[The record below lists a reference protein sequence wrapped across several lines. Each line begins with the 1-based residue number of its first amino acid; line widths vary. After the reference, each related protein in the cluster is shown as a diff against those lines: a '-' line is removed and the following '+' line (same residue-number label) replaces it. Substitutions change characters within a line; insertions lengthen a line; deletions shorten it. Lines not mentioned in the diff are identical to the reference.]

1 MANDQIIIEENLP
14 AGSINNMTKSTFNDP
29 RNRASEIQG
38 DNPGMVN
45 TIMPFE
51 NSNSTH
57 GKSAIQMGKID
68 PVTISML
75 NKRLIGLL

>member
-14 AGSINNMTKSTFNDP
+14 AGSINNMTKSTFNAP
-29 RNRASEIQG
+29 RTHGSDIQG
-38 DNPGMVN
+38 DNQGLVN

-57 GKSAIQMGKID
+57 GKSAI
-68 PVTISML
+68 
-75 NKRLIGLL
+75 